1 MSMYSRGAAIKGSLA
16 YASGALSPSLRYELR
31 LTADRSITPEQA
43 ELIASEIQKR
53 FGVEVTYLTLKDRNL
68 LIQFKL
74 GNVQTYQLLTAAVI
88 IANLPV
94 ILSIAGLVLAGAGL
108 FYIIGTTPSWVYI
121 VIGLGIILLFFGGNI
136 VSFIGRQKPA
146 KPVQPVQPTVQPA
159 QLTIVR

>member
-1 MSMYSRGAAIKGSLA
+1 MGMYSRGSMKGGSLT

-31 LTADRSITPEQA
+31 ITADKSITSEQA
-43 ELIASEIQKR
+43 ELIALEIQKR
-53 FGVEVTYLTLKDRNL
+53 FGVKVTYLTLKGRDM

-74 GNVQTYQLLTAAVI
+74 GDVETYQLLTSAVI

-94 ILSIAGLVLAGAGL
+94 ILSIAGLILAGAGL